1 MRLFLLNFAG
11 LAAMVF
17 LQTHGKA
24 GDDVLKDKIVRATLN
39 HNEPTSVKVGTNGVT
54 SLEFPYRIE
63 AIDGYGFSQAPGPGD
78 AFQISYA
85 KGTNYFSVRALK
97 PGVSGNLTVVL
108 DQKVYSFFFQESS
121 SPSFVN
127 IYGLATDGELAVT
140 DQREVAEKKKVA
152 TSNQLAGLLD
162 KAKGYAALK
171 SDSPQTLSGLQVTE
185 PGKMIS
191 LGNEVESTI
200 RRVLKDDSLNS
211 VAFEVEINNRSAKD
225 FLYDPQGV
233 QVKVK
238 DQVYEAAVEDAAG
251 IVKAQS
257 SSTVFLVVSQSGSEQ
272 QDNLAS
278 DNDFEVVIKGGTE
291 SSSAGMAFSQPP
303 GDYLPT
309 ATTVGQAVRDPESRV
324 AQEPGLDP
332 PLPTPSPSPVK
343 HAVPKKSVKKSDPK
357 SESNAKDSVAKTQKP
372 VAKKLFGWL

>member
-1 MRLFLLNFAG
+1 MRLFLVNFAG
-11 LAAMVF
+11 LAAMAF
-17 LQTHGKA
+17 LQIHSKA
-24 GDDVLKDKIVRATLN
+24 GDDVLKDKIVSATLN
-39 HNEPTSVKVGTNGVT
+39 HNEPASVKVGTEGVT

-63 AIDGYGFSQAPGPGD
+63 AIDGYGFSQTPGSGD

-108 DQKVYSFFFQESS
+108 DHKVYSFFFQESS
-121 SPSFVN
+121 APSFVN
-127 IYGLATDGELAVT
+127 IYGPASDGELAVP
-140 DQREVAEKKKVA
+140 DQREVAEKKLVA
-152 TSNQLAGLLD
+152 TPAQLAGLLD
-162 KAKGYAALK
+162 KAKGYVALK
-171 SDSPQTLSGLQVTE
+171 SDFPQMLNGLQVAE

-200 RRVLKDDSLNS
+200 RRVLKDESLNS
-211 VAFEVEINNRSAKD
+211 VAFEVEINNRSPND
-225 FLYDPQGV
+225 FLYDPQGL

-238 DQVYEAAVEDAAG
+238 DQVYRVAVEEAAG

-257 SSTVFLVVSQSGSEQ
+257 SSTIFLVVSQSGSDQ
-272 QDNLAS
+272 QDNLAP

-291 SSSAGMAFSQPP
+291 SSSDGLAFSQPP

-309 ATTVGQAVRDPESRV
+309 ATTIGQAVRDPESRV
-324 AQEPGLDP
+324 ALEHGTDQ
-332 PLPTPSPSPVK
+332 PLPPSPSPVK
-343 HAVPKKSVKKSDPK
+343 HPVSKKSAKKSDPK
-357 SESNAKDSVAKTQKP
+357 PENNAKDSVAKTQKP